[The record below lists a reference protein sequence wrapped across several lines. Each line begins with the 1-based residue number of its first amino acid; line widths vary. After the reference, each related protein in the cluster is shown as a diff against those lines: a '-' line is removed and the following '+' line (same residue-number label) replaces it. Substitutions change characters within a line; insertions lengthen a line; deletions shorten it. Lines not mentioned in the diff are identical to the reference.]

1 MILQNLSGQRIFITG
16 GTGFVG
22 TALVERLLR
31 CVPDCQ
37 LVLLVR
43 DGRRSSAEQRV
54 QKEILRNDCFDRL
67 REELGT
73 EGFEQMTSRVQA
85 VSGDVGTDG
94 LGLDE
99 AGRAALASCTTVIH
113 SAATVAFDSP
123 LDRAVE
129 VNLLGPV
136 RIAEMLHELAR
147 HLKNQWTVTTVSRPW
162 IGVPRLQPLVGL
174 EATPTQR
181 AVRLTSFE
189 SLGIGRDSNLALP
202 AAPCWPNGPKRYAKS
217 GRMPA
222 W

>member
-54 QKEILRNDCFDRL
+54 HKEILRNDCFDRL
-67 REELGT
+67 REELGA
-73 EGFEQMTSRVQA
+73 EGFEQMANRVQA

-99 AGRAALASCTTVIH
+99 AGRAAL
-113 SAATVAFDSP
+113 
-123 LDRAVE
+123 E
-129 VNLLGPV
+129 
-136 RIAEMLHELAR
+136 
-147 HLKNQWTVTTVSRPW
+147 K
-162 IGVPRLQPLVGL
+162 
-174 EATPTQR
+174 
-181 AVRLTSFE
+181 
-189 SLGIGRDSNLALP
+189 
-202 AAPCWPNGPKRYAKS
+202 
-217 GRMPA
+217 
-222 W
+222 